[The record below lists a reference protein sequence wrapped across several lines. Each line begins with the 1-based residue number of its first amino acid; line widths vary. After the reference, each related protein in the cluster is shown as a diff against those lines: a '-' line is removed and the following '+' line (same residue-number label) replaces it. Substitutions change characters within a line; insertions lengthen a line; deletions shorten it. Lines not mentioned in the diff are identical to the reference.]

1 MMVRIRSI
9 WLATILAGI
18 LCLPAAAFAQAGEN
32 THSAIE
38 VEDFRGKRLVF
49 SKPAE
54 RVVCLLDSALTGL
67 YMLGAEDKV
76 VGVSSNAYTGSS
88 SRFYAAMDPR
98 IRDKSLPVASS
109 STAGSLERI
118 LALKPD
124 VVIVISLSKEVVSA
138 LEERGIPVFG
148 VFIENLEDIYR
159 EVLALGK
166 MTGTYDRATEL
177 VEFSRREIGLIKNKV
192 STIPEESWP
201 ATYFMWAKGELDSGG
216 SNSIVQELLDIAGGV
231 NVCGHIEREHV
242 VMSMEN
248 LLEANPR
255 IIVMWYNEVLD
266 PCDILTK
273 PGWKVMSAAR
283 NGRIREMPDLFSCD
297 LWTLNFQYS
306 AKLMAAWCHPELFR
320 DADLEQ
326 EAERVFQKLYGDRFP
341 RRSISFILDGRESD
355 S

>member
-1 MMVRIRSI
+1 MMVRLRSI
-9 WLATILAGI
+9 WFATLLAATLS
-18 LCLPAAAFAQAGEN
+18 LPAVAFAQAGGN
-32 THSAIE
+32 APSPIE

-54 RVVCLLDSALTGL
+54 RIVCLLDSALTGL
-67 YMLGAEDKV
+67 YMLGAENKV

-98 IRDKSLPVASS
+98 IRNQSLPVASS

-124 VVIVISLSKEVVSA
+124 VVIVFSLSKEVVMA

-148 VFIENLEDIYR
+148 VFIEKLDDVYR

-166 MTGTYDRATEL
+166 ITGTTDRATEL
-177 VEFSRREIGLIKNKV
+177 VQFSRREIGLIKDRV
-192 STIPEESWP
+192 STIPEESRP

-216 SNSIVQELLDIAGGV
+216 SRSIVQELLDIAGGV
-231 NVCGHIEREHV
+231 NVCGHIDQEHV
-242 VMSMEN
+242 VMSLEN

-255 IIVMWYNEVLD
+255 LIVMWYNEILD
-266 PCDILTK
+266 PRDILAK

-283 NGRIREMPDLFSCD
+283 TGRIREMPDLFSCD

-306 AKLMAAWCHPELFR
+306 ARLMAAWCHPELFG
-320 DADLEQ
+320 DTDLEQ
-326 EAERVFQKLYGDRFP
+326 EAERIFQTLYGDRFP
-341 RRSISFILDGRESD
+341 SRLLSFGPDRQESD